1 MAPAQHRTS
10 VVAVLGAL
18 FLALLLAALDQTIV
32 STALPTIVGELGG
45 LTHLSWVVTAYL
57 LTSTV
62 AGPFYGKLGDIYG
75 RKIIL
80 QSAIVIFLVGSA
92 LCGLAQNMI
101 GLIAFRALQ
110 GIGGGGL
117 IVTIIA
123 VIGDLIPPRERGRY
137 QGLFGAAFGLAT
149 ILGPLLGGFF
159 VDQLTWRWIF
169 YINLPTGLLALFV
182 IAVALPPPST
192 RRRHEIDYRGGA
204 LLTIALTATIVFTS
218 LGGISFAWTSPVT
231 LTLIAVSVISAAFFV
246 AVERHAREP
255 LLPMTLFRNRNFV
268 VASSVGL
275 ILGLALFGSVTFLP
289 IYLQVAKGV
298 SPSASGLMLMPMM
311 FGMLITSILSGRII
325 SRWGRYKLFP
335 VTGTAI
341 MTFGL
346 FMLSRLSL
354 DSHQWQTSLDALW
367 LGLGMGMVM
376 QVLILAV
383 QNSIEYEYLGVATS
397 GTMLFRSVGGALG
410 VALFGAI
417 FAGGL
422 RARLGP
428 EGLDFL
434 TNAVPAAV
442 RGLPP
447 VMQQEYIDAVM
458 AALRPV
464 FVAATCIAA
473 LGFVLTIFLQEIELR
488 DTAPAEGLAESF
500 AMPRDATS
508 LEELERIIT
517 VLIARENR
525 WRVYADFARQGG
537 IDLPPPELWML
548 ARLGERERVTL
559 LSLSRELKV
568 PETALAQP
576 LNALCA
582 RGLAEQRPSSEFIL
596 TDAGAAMRE
605 RMLAAR
611 RRNLADLLARW
622 QPEQHPDVLTLIDRL
637 ARALSTDLPAPRQ
650 RETGNRNF
658 TKLYLRDTSEQK
670 PAPNLLA
677 WAHLASTA

>member
-596 TDAGAAMRE
+596 PDAGAAMRE

-637 ARALSTDLPAPRQ
+637 ARALSTDLPAPQ
-650 RETGNRNF
+650 AT
-658 TKLYLRDTSEQK
+658 
-670 PAPNLLA
+670 
-677 WAHLASTA
+677 

>member
-1 MAPAQHRTS
+1 
-10 VVAVLGAL
+10 
-18 FLALLLAALDQTIV
+18 
-32 STALPTIVGELGG
+32 
-45 LTHLSWVVTAYL
+45 
-57 LTSTV
+57 
-62 AGPFYGKLGDIYG
+62 
-75 RKIIL
+75 
-80 QSAIVIFLVGSA
+80 
-92 LCGLAQNMI
+92 
-101 GLIAFRALQ
+101 
-110 GIGGGGL
+110 
-117 IVTIIA
+117 
-123 VIGDLIPPRERGRY
+123 
-137 QGLFGAAFGLAT
+137 
-149 ILGPLLGGFF
+149 
-159 VDQLTWRWIF
+159 
-169 YINLPTGLLALFV
+169 LFV

-231 LTLIAVSVISAAFFV
+231 LSLIAVSVISAAFFV
-246 AVERHAREP
+246 AVERNAREP

-559 LSLSRELKV
+559 SSLSAELKV

-576 LNALCA
+576 LHALCA
-582 RGLAEQRPSSEFIL
+582 RGLAEQRPSSKFIL

-605 RMLAAR
+605 RMLATR

-622 QPEQHPDVLTLIDRL
+622 QPEQHPDVLALIERL
-637 ARALSTDLPAPRQ
+637 ARALSTDLPAPQ
-650 RETGNRNF
+650 AT
-658 TKLYLRDTSEQK
+658 
-670 PAPNLLA
+670 
-677 WAHLASTA
+677 

>member
-417 FAGGL
+417 FAAGL

-622 QPEQHPDVLTLIDRL
+622 QPEQHPDVLALIDRL
-637 ARALSTDLPAPRQ
+637 ARALSTDLPAPQ
-650 RETGNRNF
+650 AT
-658 TKLYLRDTSEQK
+658 
-670 PAPNLLA
+670 
-677 WAHLASTA
+677 